1 MKIILKKFILEKN
14 LNIFF
19 FPNRSLFILKGFW
32 GIFFIKMPSFYFYKY
47 ISNNSFSLVFLT
59 SFSLNFFFK
68 HFVNNLIKLSKLFF
82 FRIRIKGLG
91 YRIKKISNNLYRF
104 FFTST
109 NFFYFHIPLNI
120 LIKYKMRK
128 MLLIS
133 NDLVIL
139 KVLIAHLLML
149 KKIIPYFLRGVFSP
163 RKLIILKPGKK
174 AF

>member
-1 MKIILKKFILEKN
+1 MKIIKKKIILENN

-19 FPNRSLFILKGFW
+19 FANRSLFVLKGIF
-32 GIFFIKMPSFYFYKY
+32 GIIFIKMPSIYFYKY
-47 ISNNSFSLVFLT
+47 IFNNCLSLLFLSIFSF
-59 SFSLNFFFK
+59 NFFFK

-109 NFFYFHIPLNI
+109 NYFYFHIPFNV

-128 MLLIS
+128 MILIS

>member
-1 MKIILKKFILEKN
+1 MKFITKKFLLDKN
-14 LNIFF
+14 FNIFF
-19 FPNRSLFILKGFW
+19 FSNRSLFVIKGLF
-32 GIFFIKMPSFYFYKY
+32 GIFFIKMPSIYYYKC
-47 ISNNSFSLVFLT
+47 SCANMLSLVF
-59 SFSLNFFFK
+59 FSLFSFNFFFK

-109 NFFYFHIPLNI
+109 NFFYFHIPFNV
-120 LIKYKMRK
+120 LIKYKMRR
-128 MLLIS
+128 MLFIS
-133 NDLVIL
+133 NDLVML

-163 RKLIILKPGKK
+163 RKLIVLKPGKK

>member
-1 MKIILKKFILEKN
+1 MYLITKKFILEKN
-14 LNIFF
+14 FNIFF
-19 FPNRSLFILKGFW
+19 FSNRSLFILKGFF
-32 GIFFIKMPSFYFYKY
+32 GILFIKMPSIYFYKK
-47 ISNNSFSLVFLT
+47 ISNHNFSLAFLT
-59 SFSLNFFFK
+59 LFSLNFFFK
-68 HFVNNLIKLSKLFF
+68 HFINNLIILSKLFF

-91 YRIKKISNNLYRF
+91 YRMKKISNNLYRF

-109 NFFYFHIPLNI
+109 NFFYFHIPFNV

-133 NDLVIL
+133 NDLVVL

>member
-1 MKIILKKFILEKN
+1 
-14 LNIFF
+14 
-19 FPNRSLFILKGFW
+19 
-32 GIFFIKMPSFYFYKY
+32 MPSFYFYKY

-59 SFSLNFFFK
+59 SFSLIFFFK